1 MIDTND
7 NNNWLVDDATTI
19 DNIIEAI
26 SQLPDKYKY
35 VLMLFLIEGYD
46 HEEISQVLNITQVA
60 SRTQLSRGKLK
71 LQELLKHNNYGERY

>member
-1 MIDTND
+1 
-7 NNNWLVDDATTI
+7 
-19 DNIIEAI
+19 
-26 SQLPDKYKY
+26 
-35 VLMLFLIEGYD
+35 MLFLIEGYD